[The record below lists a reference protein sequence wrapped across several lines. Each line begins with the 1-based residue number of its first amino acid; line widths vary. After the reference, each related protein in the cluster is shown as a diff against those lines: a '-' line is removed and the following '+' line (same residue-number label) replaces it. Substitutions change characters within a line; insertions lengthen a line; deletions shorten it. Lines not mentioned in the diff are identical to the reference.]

1 MRKAINTLVVADLA
15 FLFLHAVSGMVDGCF
30 SDLLYLLAFF
40 LPVALA
46 LIICGERAELSLL
59 RIKRSDILLTLPV
72 VPITVITVIG
82 ISALTTLIM
91 GAFGI
96 ENEVVLEGG
105 FFEAALR
112 YALLTAVL
120 EELIFRYL
128 PMRLLAERS
137 SRAAVLISSV
147 FFALVHCD
155 LFQMPYA
162 FFAGVVFM
170 VLDIAT
176 NSILPSLFIH
186 FLNNLLAVIF
196 YFYAD
201 AAAIRLSLILPL
213 SLFAMVGAAV
223 ILVRRRE
230 YSSLFGAAF
239 SRGDFSPTDAST
251 ALCLAI
257 PTITVAIMSL
267 C

>member
-46 LIICGERAELSLL
+46 LIVCRGGAKPTLC
-59 RIKRSDILLTLPV
+59 IKRRDLVLVLPLIPV
-72 VPITVITVIG
+72 TIISVMG
-82 ISALTTLIM
+82 ISTATSALI

-96 ENEVVLEGG
+96 ENEVLLEGG
-105 FFEAALR
+105 IFEAVLR
-112 YALLTAVL
+112 YALATAVL
-120 EELIFRYL
+120 EELTFRYL
-128 PMRLLAERS
+128 PMRLLAEKS

-176 NSILPSLFIH
+176 NSILTSLFIH

-201 AAAIRLSLILPL
+201 ATAIRLSLILPL